1 MFHEYTQY
9 DATGLAGLVARKE
22 VSAGELLEAALAR
35 ASKLDPHLAAICLPM
50 QEIALER
57 AAQPLQGAFAGVP
70 FLLKDMGQ
78 DHAGVAS
85 PMGSRA
91 LRNRVPAR
99 HDHYVERVLQAGLVV
114 FGKTASPE
122 FALKAET
129 SPLIWGRPTRNPWDL
144 SRTPGGSSGG
154 SAAAVAAGIVPAAGA
169 SDGGGSIRIPS
180 AYCGL
185 FGLRP
190 SRGRTPS
197 GPLEAE
203 NWEGASSQH
212 VITRSVRD
220 SARLLDVLA
229 GPEPGAP
236 FAIAPPR
243 GSYAQALQRPSGRLR
258 VGFSTR
264 SPLGTPV
271 HPECVQAV
279 EQAVRQLES
288 LGHVVEE
295 AAPQVDGRALARSYI
310 TLYFG
315 QVAAA
320 IARARAETGAGAG
333 DFELETRILG
343 LLGRTLRAGDYVEQH
358 LRWNDYARALS
369 AFFQGYDLYLT
380 PTTAQPPNR
389 IGELDTPPLQRAF
402 AQAVLA
408 LRAGSL
414 LLKSGMVDTLV
425 ETSLQ
430 RVPFTQLSNLTGTP
444 SMSVPV
450 HWAAVEPQGPVL
462 PFGAQFVA
470 RFGDELTL
478 LQLAAQM
485 EMARPWN
492 QRRPPAPKASSH
504 D

>member
-1 MFHEYTQY
+1 MFHEYIQH

-22 VSAGELLEAALAR
+22 VSAAELLEAALAR
-35 ASKLDPHLAAICLPM
+35 AAALDPHIAAICLPM
-50 QEIALER
+50 QDIARDR
-57 AAQPLQGAFAGVP
+57 AGQPLGGAFAGVP

-78 DHAGVAS
+78 DYAGVPS
-85 PMGSRA
+85 PTGSRA
-91 LRNRVPAR
+91 LAGHVPGH
-99 HDHYVERVLQAGLVV
+99 HDHFVQRVLDAGLVV
-114 FGKTASPE
+114 FGKTAAPE

-129 SPLIWGRPTRNPWDL
+129 SPALWGRPTRNPWDL
-144 SRTPGGSSGG
+144 ARTPGGSSGG
-154 SAAAVAAGIVPAAGA
+154 AAAAVAAGIVPAAGA

-203 NWEGASSQH
+203 HWEGASSQH
-212 VITRSVRD
+212 VVTRSVRD

-243 GSYAQALQRPSGRLR
+243 GSYAQAIQRPPGRLR
-258 VGFSTR
+258 VGFCTR
-264 SPLGTPV
+264 SPLGTSV

-279 EQAVRQLES
+279 ARAARLLES

-295 AAPQVDGRALARSYI
+295 DEPQVDGRALAHSYM

-320 IARARAETGAGAG
+320 MARARRLTGAGAG

-343 LLGRTLRAGDYVEQH
+343 LLGRTVRAGEYVEQH
-358 LRWNDYARALS
+358 LRWNDYAQAM
-369 AFFQGYDLYLT
+369 AGYFQRHDLYLT
-380 PTTAQPPNR
+380 PTTAEPPNR

-402 AQAVLA
+402 ARVVLA
-408 LRAGSL
+408 LGAGQV
-414 LLKSGMVDTLV
+414 LLKSGMVDMLV
-425 ETSLQ
+425 ETSLA

-450 HWAAVEPQGPVL
+450 HWAAVEPDGPAL

-470 RFGDELTL
+470 PFGHEATL

-485 EMARPWN
+485 EMAQPWT
-492 QRRPPAPKASSH
+492 QRRPTLPKAPPRG
-504 D
+504 